1 MSNNLSTSCG
11 GVFFQNIMVPQLIK
25 KFPAFYRTCTF
36 TRLAPNPSPITSSI
50 PPTELMQHRKTN
62 SYIPSCTV

>member
-11 GVFFQNIMVPQLIK
+11 GVLFQNITVSQLIK
-25 KFPAFYRTCTF
+25 KFSAFYRMCTF

-50 PPTELMQHRKTN
+50 PPTELM
-62 SYIPSCTV
+62 